1 MSFNQHQKLHQLDD
15 DQLIDSALMCFNE
28 TLDINS
34 NNFINNENFHHINQ
48 FKSGSI
54 DSSSN
59 LDDVLDNGVDC
70 EIEQDVTTTQTS
82 PKKRDNKN
90 KEYICYICKNN
101 LNEPK
106 ILNCLHVF
114 CKNCLNEQISSTRLS
129 STTTVSSLSPT
140 ESLNGG
146 GYFNDY
152 QYQRNHVSSSS
163 SSSTTSL
170 SNHSLTSIM
179 CPLCKQETKVCLK

>member
-1 MSFNQHQKLHQLDD
+1 MPFNQPQKLHQLDD
-15 DQLIDSALMCFNE
+15 DQLMNAALMCFNE
-28 TLDINS
+28 KLDINS
-34 NNFINNENFHHINQ
+34 SNFINNENFHHLNQ
-48 FKSGSI
+48 LKSGST

-59 LDDVLDNGVDC
+59 LDDVLDNGIDC
-70 EIEQDVTTTQTS
+70 EIEKDVTTTQTS
-82 PKKRDNKN
+82 PNKKENKN
-90 KEYICYICKNN
+90 NEYMCYICKNN

-129 STTTVSSLSPT
+129 LSPT

-146 GYFNDY
+146 NFSDY

-170 SNHSLTSIM
+170 SNNSLTSIV
-179 CPLCKQETKVCLK
+179 CPLCKQETKVYC